1 VSAGRLMAAEMAE
14 QPSVL
19 ASLAERRPDLVE
31 RVRRALPDDLAGV
44 VLIARGSSDQA
55 SVYGRYVL
63 EAAARRPVSLAAPS
77 LHTLYRIEADYSGYA
92 AIAVSQSGQ
101 TPEIVTVLERL
112 GAAGARSIAITNAAG
127 SPLADAADA
136 VVDLQARDER
146 AVPATKTLTAQLA
159 AFAIV
164 AEAFGAVPWRADD
177 LDGLPEAVEKVLADP
192 EPATAAARAIGDA
205 AGLIAVARGYLYCV
219 ALEAA
224 LKLKETTSILAE
236 GYSSAD
242 FRHGPIAVVD
252 RDVPV
257 LAFAVEGPAAAD
269 VHELVDGLRSR
280 GGLVLV
286 AGDHDGADLSLPVGV
301 PEALAPIPAVVRA
314 QQLARALALERGI
327 DPDAPFGLSKVTQT
341 R

>member
-1 VSAGRLMAAEMAE
+1 MAAEMAE
-14 QPSVL
+14 QPAVL
-19 ASLAERRPDLVE
+19 ASLADRRPELVA
-31 RVRRALPDDLAGV
+31 RVREVLPDQPAGV

-55 SVYGRYVL
+55 SVFGRYLL

-77 LHTLYRIEADYSGYA
+77 LHTLYGIEADYTGYA
-92 AIAVSQSGQ
+92 AIAVSQSGR
-101 TPEIVTVLERL
+101 TPEIVSVMERL
-112 GAAGARSIAITNAAG
+112 SAAGARSVAITNQAA

-136 VVDLQARDER
+136 VVELSAGDER

-164 AEAFGAVPWRADD
+164 AEAFGPVPWGVDD
-177 LDGLPEAVEKVLADP
+177 LTGLPGAVEDVLADP
-192 EPATAAARAIGDA
+192 EPASEAARAIGHA
-205 AGLIAVARGYLYCV
+205 PGLIAVARGYLYCV

-257 LAFAVEGPAAAD
+257 LAFMAPGPAAAD
-269 VHELVDGLRSR
+269 VRDLIDGLRPR
-280 GGLVLV
+280 GGPVLI
-286 AGDHDGADLSLPVGV
+286 ASDEAGADLPLPIGV

-327 DPDAPFGLSKVTQT
+327 DPDAPFGLSKVTET